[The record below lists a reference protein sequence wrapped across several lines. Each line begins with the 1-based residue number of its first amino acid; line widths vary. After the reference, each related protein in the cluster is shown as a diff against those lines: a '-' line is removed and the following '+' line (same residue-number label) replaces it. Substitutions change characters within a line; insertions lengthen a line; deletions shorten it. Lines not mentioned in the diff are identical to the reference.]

1 MVVGRY
7 AEILP
12 WDFDEAPT
20 EDFAEHALP
29 LFVPYA
35 QAAGVALPEA
45 ADLSAPPGQQRA
57 FFRLHHLLFRMEDAA
72 LALPWRGKA
81 QGDQLPLCAVIGLTD
96 PAQPIADAVS
106 ASGAG
111 AIDLDVIPLL
121 AAPLWELAPKER
133 DEIAGRLPFVPP
145 G

>member
-1 MVVGRY
+1 MAFGRY

-20 EDFAEHALP
+20 DDFAEQALP
-29 LFVPYA
+29 LFVPFV
-35 QAAGVALPEA
+35 QASGIALPEA
-45 ADLSAPPGQQRA
+45 ADLTAPPGQLRA
-57 FFRLHHLLFRMEDAA
+57 FFRLNHLLFRMEDAA
-72 LALPWRGKA
+72 LALPWRGTA
-81 QGDQLPLCAVIGLTD
+81 QGDHLPLCAVIALTD

-111 AIDLDVIPLL
+111 AIDLEAVPLL
-121 AAPLWELAPKER
+121 AVPLWAMSPKER